1 MPVFQ
6 TLPDF
11 GSSWYA
17 GMYCGVTVFSVALS
31 IERSTLFYMISL
43 PMVDTINAMGL
54 STYLRFDSTTN
65 GCVCLRRMEAVP
77 LYRS

>member
-1 MPVFQ
+1 
-6 TLPDF
+6 
-11 GSSWYA
+11 
-17 GMYCGVTVFSVALS
+17 MYCGVTVFSVALS

-65 GCVCLRRMEAVP
+65 GCVCLAKDGGRPFVS
-77 LYRS
+77 LRSKCKSK